1 MPSWE
6 DTDTAV
12 LNSQLRMPALGP
24 SIVRHGWKRG
34 SGLTLIDELF
44 ANTFKEMGE
53 SLASVVNALVN
64 PPGSSRVDS
73 THWSYRRLVGSMG
86 ADRDERE
93 MTKDYRAIRTHLYSM
108 HYTVCNCQRTNLIF
122 KN

>member
-1 MPSWE
+1 MMPSWE

-34 SGLTLIDELF
+34 SGLPLTDELF

-53 SLASVVNALVN
+53 SLASVVNALVT
-64 PPGSSRVDS
+64 PPGSSR
-73 THWSYRRLVGSMG
+73 
-86 ADRDERE
+86 
-93 MTKDYRAIRTHLYSM
+93 
-108 HYTVCNCQRTNLIF
+108 
-122 KN
+122 